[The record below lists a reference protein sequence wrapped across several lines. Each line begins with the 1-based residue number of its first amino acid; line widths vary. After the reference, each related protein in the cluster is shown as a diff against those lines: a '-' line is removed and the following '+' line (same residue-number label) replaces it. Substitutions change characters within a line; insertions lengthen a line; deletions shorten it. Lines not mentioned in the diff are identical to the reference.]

1 MNSTG
6 ARALI
11 DVLLEQ
17 GVDTVFGYPGSA
29 VLDIYD
35 ELYKCDKIRHILTC
49 HEQAAAHAADGYAR
63 ATGRTGVVIAT
74 SGPGATNLVTG
85 IAAAYMDSS
94 PVVAITGN
102 VKTSLLGSDSFQEVD
117 IAGVTM
123 PVTKYSFIASGER
136 GVAQDVR
143 EAFSIAQSGRKG
155 PVLVDIPADIAAQSE
170 EYERALK
177 SEPAPAKEPEKAEL
191 ERAAQMIE
199 KAKRPL
205 IYVGGGAISSGAS
218 DALCSKTAYPRR
230 VFYDGARRLSVLGG
244 AVLGARRHARKPG
257 GKYGGVKLRFT
268 HCRGREIFKP
278 RRREQREL
286 CPEGEDNTY

>member
-155 PVLVDIPADIAAQSE
+155 PVLVDIPADIAAR
-170 EYERALK
+170 ERG
-177 SEPAPAKEPEKAEL
+177 
-191 ERAAQMIE
+191 I
-199 KAKRPL
+199 
-205 IYVGGGAISSGAS
+205 
-218 DALCSKTAYPRR
+218 
-230 VFYDGARRLSVLGG
+230 
-244 AVLGARRHARKPG
+244 
-257 GKYGGVKLRFT
+257 
-268 HCRGREIFKP
+268 
-278 RRREQREL
+278 
-286 CPEGEDNTY
+286 

>member
-177 SEPAPAKEPEKAEL
+177 SEPAPAKEPEPMGKLFISPGKAESTDSGRL
-191 ERAAQMIE
+191 CRAGAQLSSCP
-199 KAKRPL
+199 RSP
-205 IYVGGGAISSGAS
+205 GALQ
-218 DALCSKTAYPRR
+218 ALLLHK
-230 VFYDGARRLSVLGG
+230 
-244 AVLGARRHARKPG
+244 
-257 GKYGGVKLRFT
+257 
-268 HCRGREIFKP
+268 
-278 RRREQREL
+278 RRRRRI
-286 CPEGEDNTY
+286 CRPTHPRSCR

>member
-63 ATGRTGVVIAT
+63 ATGRTGSRYCNLGTRCHQSRDGNCRGIHGFEPRCCDNWERQDLAARQRLV
-74 SGPGATNLVTG
+74 SGGRYRG
-85 IAAAYMDSS
+85 R
-94 PVVAITGN
+94 
-102 VKTSLLGSDSFQEVD
+102 
-117 IAGVTM
+117 TM

-170 EYERALK
+170 EY
-177 SEPAPAKEPEKAEL
+177 
-191 ERAAQMIE
+191 
-199 KAKRPL
+199 
-205 IYVGGGAISSGAS
+205 
-218 DALCSKTAYPRR
+218 D
-230 VFYDGARRLSVLGG
+230 ARRRASPPRQKSRRRQSSN
-244 AVLGARRHARKPG
+244 ARRR
-257 GKYGGVKLRFT
+257 
-268 HCRGREIFKP
+268 
-278 RRREQREL
+278 
-286 CPEGEDNTY
+286 